1 MTVPQDLLQIRKL
14 TSDDWILV
22 KQMKTN
28 LEYDYVVDIFPDLV
42 DSNAHELFGLFSGNQ
57 LAAIAGYTLFP
68 GGMAMLGRLRSDNRF
83 LSQGHA
89 TELLAYII
97 SSLKE
102 NPQIRWAGANTNEHN
117 FPARRVLE
125 KLNLEIFT
133 TLHSLP
139 VVDPELISGTPG
151 PKWERVNNLE
161 EKRALLRSLDENAI
175 NVFPY
180 ECYYPLPLTPGLLTD
195 EYLAE
200 STFYVSPDR
209 KRFFTIK
216 NDHKREWYAQIKYF
230 WNDHFE
236 QPGFM
241 DTVKDHLAKDELQPT
256 AWFDFSQTA
265 FESIPNKQA
274 FRLEDPW
281 VLYGTWI

>member
-1 MTVPQDLLQIRKL
+1 MPHDLLQIRKL
-14 TSDDWILV
+14 AADDWNLV
-22 KQMKTN
+22 KHMKTN
-28 LEYDYVVDIFPDLV
+28 LEYDYVVDIFPDLIS
-42 DSNAHELFGLFSGNQ
+42 SNAHELYGLFSGNQ

-97 SSLKE
+97 ASLKE
-102 NPQIRWAGANTNEHN
+102 NPQIRWVGANTNEHN

-139 VVDPELISGTPG
+139 VVDPQLISGTPG

-180 ECYYPLPLTPGLLTD
+180 ECYYPLPLTQELLTD

-200 STFYVSPDR
+200 SAFYLSPDR
-209 KRFFTIK
+209 QRFCTIK
-216 NDHKREWYAQIKYF
+216 NDHKREWYAQVKYF
-230 WNDHFE
+230 WNDQFD

-241 DTVKDHLAKDELQPT
+241 ETVMDHLDKDDLQPT

-265 FESIPNKQA
+265 FENIPDKRA
-274 FRLEDPW
+274 FRIEDAW